1 MYLWTHFLVDILSG
15 FITFTLYKYRRVFF
29 TEFPWNTIKTSR
41 VLSIL
46 MNVRAISMQ
55 NSNVVRLLKLLSL
68 INFLHQSFCV
78 FTSNWAVGKFHGR
91 FGQQKQSNSK
101 LQNLRH
107 LNSIKFISENPF
119 LPFTT
124 FKFDQNCEDNSN
136 FY

>member
-1 MYLWTHFLVDILSG
+1 MYFHGIS
-15 FITFTLYKYRRVFF
+15 
-29 TEFPWNTIKTSR
+29 TEYYIKTSR

-46 MNVRAISMQ
+46 MNVRAIFMQ

-68 INFLHQSFCV
+68 INFLHQPFCV

-91 FGQQKQSNSK
+91 FGQQKQSNSE

-107 LNSIKFISENPF
+107 LNSIQFISENSF
-119 LPFTT
+119 LSFTT
-124 FKFDQNCEDNSN
+124 EFDQNCEDNSN